1 LFVFV
6 CFCLFL
12 FAILFSGSGC
22 VENVLDSLVQQL
34 LLFVQG
40 TANCQQIDDHSDDDE
55 EEEGAE
61 DHDFI
66 LMDSVTDLIGTLA
79 RAFGGRFV
87 NHAAPLLQPLGRFLA
102 PNRLH
107 TDRSMAIGCYAEL
120 VQGIGGN
127 MDGQHCASMLQVGQ
141 MGLSD
146 AHHEV
151 QRNACFLL
159 GVVYVNM
166 AHNPQ
171 SVPALAA
178 ALPNVLQGLKPLV
191 EGRGQLD
198 HMLVDNACSAVSKGN
213 TLVFFWRGWW
223 FGGGGLGVVVGV
235 VGVVFGRRTG
245 SVLFHFID
253 LVVVFFSIVCVFICF
268 HLFSFVFIK
277 SRH

>member
-1 LFVFV
+1 
-6 CFCLFL
+6 
-12 FAILFSGSGC
+12 
-22 VENVLDSLVQQL
+22 
-34 LLFVQG
+34 
-40 TANCQQIDDHSDDDE
+40 
-55 EEEGAE
+55 
-61 DHDFI
+61 
-66 LMDSVTDLIGTLA
+66 MDSVTDLIGTLA

-223 FGGGGLGVVVGV
+223 FGGGGGGGGGGVWTEN
-235 VGVVFGRRTG
+235 R
-245 SVLFHFID
+245 
-253 LVVVFFSIVCVFICF
+253 
-268 HLFSFVFIK
+268 
-277 SRH
+277 

>member
-1 LFVFV
+1 MFLVGGGGGGGGVVVHPSILTRIPCFV

-40 TANCQQIDDHSDDDE
+40 TASCQQIDDHSDDDE

-213 TLVFFWRGWW
+213 TLVFFGGWW
-223 FGGGGLGVVVGV
+223 AFYP
-235 VGVVFGRRTG
+235 T
-245 SVLFHFID
+245 
-253 LVVVFFSIVCVFICF
+253 
-268 HLFSFVFIK
+268 SFLSYMI
-277 SRH
+277 RIWHNQTI

>member
-1 LFVFV
+1 M
-6 CFCLFL
+6 
-12 FAILFSGSGC
+12 
-22 VENVLDSLVQQL
+22 LDSLVQQL

-40 TANCQQIDDHSDDDE
+40 TASCQQIDDHSDDDD

-120 VQGIGGN
+120 VQGIGGS
-127 MDGQHCASMLQVGQ
+127 MDGQHGASMLQVGQ

-166 AHNPQ
+166 ANNPQ

-178 ALPNVLQGLKPLV
+178 ALSNVLQGLKPLV

-213 TLVFFWRGWW
+213 TLVFGAVACCGGV
-223 FGGGGLGVVVGV
+223 GGGGRLD
-235 VGVVFGRRTG
+235 RED
-245 SVLFHFID
+245 VLFCFI
-253 LVVVFFSIVCVFICF
+253 LLIFLLFFWIVCFSFV
-268 HLFSFVFIK
+268 SFVFIQ
-277 SRH
+277 SRHCHCRGWW